1 MSKRKSPAGLES
13 TLLSAIDHLDALTVE
28 AHSQDEQPAFAPA
41 HWVEA
46 VEAVLQEAITIPVE
60 YTRCALVMA
69 CCELGQLWAAWVNT
83 PPEESSRAFAGWPP
97 HEWFNQFDKIKKL
110 VKSPATDRPEPVAEL
125 VRQKVAPAQIA
136 RIWGLVLPSGEA
148 DTKAILKEINEPGS
162 VITDT
167 FVPQY
172 IRDRLRIAEQLQRDT
187 ADLLAT
193 LDAPRES
200 EQPPEQLPCPESI
213 EMLIEQKVPY
223 KQIAAMHGVSM
234 DEVKAIAEAMQ
245 ASPAGA

>member
-1 MSKRKSPAGLES
+1 MSKRKTPACLES
-13 TLLSAIDHLDALTVE
+13 TLLSAIANLEALTIE
-28 AHSQDEQPAFAPA
+28 AHSQEEQPPFAPQP
-41 HWVEA
+41 WIEA
-46 VEAVLQEAITIPVE
+46 VEAVLQEAVTIPVE

>member
-69 CCELGQLWAAWVNT
+69 CCELGRIWANWVNT
-83 PPEESSRAFAGWPP
+83 PIEDSPKAFGGWPP

-125 VRQKVAPAQIA
+125 VKQKVAPAQIA
-136 RIWGLVLPSGEA
+136 RIWGLMLPSGEA
-148 DTKAILKEINEPGS
+148 DTASILKEIANPGS
-162 VITDT
+162 VITDS
-167 FVPQY
+167 FVPQFV
-172 IRDRLRIAEQLQRDT
+172 RDRLRIAEQLQRDT

-193 LDAPRES
+193 LDAPRDS
-200 EQPPEQLPCPESI
+200 GQPPAPQPCPESI
-213 EMLIEQKVPY
+213 ELLIEQKVPF
-223 KQIAAMHGVSM
+223 KQIAAMHGVSV
-234 DEVKAIAEAMQ
+234 DDVKMIADSMQ